1 MPSNL
6 EFRLLRLEGQFTTI
20 EQQIATI
27 LGQIAALGQQQYGAG
42 GGFGGG
48 GGGGGTYFSATLSA
62 ALAHGSSV
70 SGQTVW
76 KLVSGSRTTVTASGV
91 VYNDGPNAADDITS
105 GSQVILAANDDGSY
119 TATGVYC

>member
-1 MPSNL
+1 MTSNL
-6 EFRLLRLEGQFTTI
+6 EQRLYRLEAQLGVI
-20 EQQIATI
+20 AQQIAS
-27 LGQIAALGQQQYGAG
+27 LQSLVAALAQQQYGMG

-91 VYNDGPNAADDITS
+91 IYNDGPNAADDIAS